1 MQQNKISRDPSTLG
15 GQDKRK
21 TDNKSIGLTGSRGG
35 LTGTT
40 GLTGTKTGLTGACRE
55 SGSFSRNKTR
65 LSFKELLA
73 KYEKQ
78 EVIQKKEKRSDEA
91 KDVSLSL
98 KLQEQSVCCSHQNNC
113 YGPFTPWFHPYF
125 YTPMDYSRMYM
136 QSCYIQFPPMY
147 PNYAS
152 PQRPI
157 VASNDLVKRDFNC
170 SKEDVRQDSKYLQPR
185 WCPSGL
191 SRTQKRR
198 LQHLRKQETMGQ
210 EVEVKPTW
218 PIAMK
223 KVWRSKQI
231 DSSST

>member
-21 TDNKSIGLTGSRGG
+21 TDNKSTG

-40 GLTGTKTGLTGACRE
+40 GLTCTKTGLTGACRE

-98 KLQEQSVCCSHQNNC
+98 KLQEQ
-113 YGPFTPWFHPYF
+113 WFVAH
-125 YTPMDYSRMYM
+125 
-136 QSCYIQFPPMY
+136 IKI
-147 PNYAS
+147 
-152 PQRPI
+152 I
-157 VASNDLVKRDFNC
+157 VMCHLLPGFI
-170 SKEDVRQDSKYLQPR
+170 LIFI
-185 WCPSGL
+185 
-191 SRTQKRR
+191 R
-198 LQHLRKQETMGQ
+198 LWIIVG
-210 EVEVKPTW
+210 
-218 PIAMK
+218 
-223 KVWRSKQI
+223 
-231 DSSST
+231 

>member
-1 MQQNKISRDPSTLG
+1 MIIGEERPEKKMQENKTSRDPSTLG

-65 LSFKELLA
+65 PSFKELLA

-98 KLQEQSVCCSHQNNC
+98 KLQEQ
-113 YGPFTPWFHPYF
+113 WFVVH
-125 YTPMDYSRMYM
+125 
-136 QSCYIQFPPMY
+136 IKI
-147 PNYAS
+147 
-152 PQRPI
+152 I
-157 VASNDLVKRDFNC
+157 VM
-170 SKEDVRQDSKYLQPR
+170 
-185 WCPSGL
+185 G
-191 SRTQKRR
+191 R
-198 LQHLRKQETMGQ
+198 LLPGFILIFIRLWIIVG
-210 EVEVKPTW
+210 
-218 PIAMK
+218 
-223 KVWRSKQI
+223 
-231 DSSST
+231 